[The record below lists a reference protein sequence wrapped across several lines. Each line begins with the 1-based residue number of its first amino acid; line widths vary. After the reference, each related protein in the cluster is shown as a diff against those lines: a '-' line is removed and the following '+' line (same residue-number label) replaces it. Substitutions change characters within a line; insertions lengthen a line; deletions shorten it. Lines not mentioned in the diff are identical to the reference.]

1 MFKNSKSLL
10 RSKAGKSKGT
20 IIDVPGKSLE
30 PTPITIV
37 QPSNSQESSGGN
49 KSTQL
54 ETNPDAIV
62 VNYEGNTIDVVS
74 QAPQDIMMDVS
85 PSVLPAKT
93 RSSEK
98 RSTINRT
105 AINADNMM
113 NKSSGDGIQK
123 KSLQKFPTSP
133 KIILSFTNDSLVESS
148 SSSGVTGII
157 ESQNA
162 SENTTSQHIEE
173 SDVTIEDSSV
183 KTRQRKTA
191 IMNKKRARSNNDD
204 EQSEDST
211 VATSSSSKQSKRHKR
226 SSSITSITSS
236 TNTDGSS
243 TKSNSTAGRKR
254 RSKSRKP
261 RTTTRKQQSSKS
273 RVKPWEDDPE
283 DENPL
288 DDSIVKMAE
297 LCKDLKR
304 GRKSN
309 TYKELEYAKYQKSQQ
324 KRRQRAAANNIR
336 DDDQMNVGDGETPI
350 SQQLGDEDNELV
362 QDQNIPGDNQNE
374 QNEQYEQYE
383 IEQNEEFNNDGSENY
398 DEYYENREWEQEGY
412 YDEDGNWIQ
421 YENYENEEFQQDYEM
436 EEVEDENTQQDENNE
451 NHKPTLM
458 KRRVFSSRG
467 SRFVNADG
475 QYTVREEQD
484 SRPRI
489 YENDEG
495 MEVVEEDKF
504 SHIVNS
510 FTYSKKPRKNERWT
524 IDDTEL
530 FFKALSRWGTDFEII
545 SRKIFD
551 NRKSRDQ
558 VKNKYKRER
567 KINPLRV
574 YKALDTRIP
583 IEPEEL
589 EIISRY
595 TEELATIQADND
607 IQDETTEVNQDD
619 IVDDIEGGS
628 TEENREAFD
637 LI

>member
-37 QPSNSQESSGGN
+37 QPSNSQESGGSN
-49 KSTQL
+49 KSTQS
-54 ETNPDAIV
+54 ETNPDAII

-85 PSVLPAKT
+85 PSILPAKT
-93 RSSEK
+93 RSNEK
-98 RSTINRT
+98 RSINRT
-105 AINADNMM
+105 ADNVI
-113 NKSSGDGIQK
+113 NKSSGDGTQR
-123 KSLQKFPTSP
+123 KSSQKFPTSP

-148 SSSGVTGII
+148 SSSSATGMV
-157 ESQNA
+157 ESQNTRQD
-162 SENTTSQHIEE
+162 SEDAISQHIEE
-173 SDVTIEDSSV
+173 SDVTTEDSSV

-191 IMNKKRARSNNDD
+191 ITNKKRARSNNDD

-211 VATSSSSKQSKRHKR
+211 VATSSSSKQSKRRKR
-226 SSSITSITSS
+226 SSSIASITSS

-254 RSKSRKP
+254 RSKSRKA
-261 RTTTRKQQSSKS
+261 RTTTRRQQSSKS

-288 DDSIVKMAE
+288 DDSIVTMAE

-350 SQQLGDEDNELV
+350 YQPLGD
-362 QDQNIPGDNQNE
+362 
-374 QNEQYEQYE
+374 
-383 IEQNEEFNNDGSENY
+383 EEFNNDGSENY
-398 DEYYENREWEQEGY
+398 EEYHENREWEQEGC

-421 YENYENEEFQQDYEM
+421 YENYENEEYQQDYEM
-436 EEVEDENTQQDENNE
+436 EEVEDENTQGENNE
-451 NHKPTLM
+451 NDKPTLM

-607 IQDETTEVNQDD
+607 IQGETIEVNQDD
-619 IVDDIEGGS
+619 IVNDVEGGS

>member
-37 QPSNSQESSGGN
+37 QPSNSQESGGSN
-49 KSTQL
+49 KSTQS
-54 ETNPDAIV
+54 ETNPDAII

-85 PSVLPAKT
+85 PSILPAKT
-93 RSSEK
+93 RSNEK
-98 RSTINRT
+98 RSINRT
-105 AINADNMM
+105 ADNVI
-113 NKSSGDGIQK
+113 NKSSGDGTQR
-123 KSLQKFPTSP
+123 KSSQKFPTSP

-148 SSSGVTGII
+148 SSSSATGMV
-157 ESQNA
+157 ESQNTRQD
-162 SENTTSQHIEE
+162 SEDAISQHIEE
-173 SDVTIEDSSV
+173 SDVTTEDSSV

-191 IMNKKRARSNNDD
+191 ITNKKRARSNNDD

-211 VATSSSSKQSKRHKR
+211 VATSSSSKQSKRRKR
-226 SSSITSITSS
+226 SSSIASITSS

-254 RSKSRKP
+254 RSKSRKA
-261 RTTTRKQQSSKS
+261 RTTTRRQQSSKS

-288 DDSIVKMAE
+288 DDSIVTMAE

-350 SQQLGDEDNELV
+350 YQPLGDEGNELA
-362 QDQNIPGDNQNE
+362 QDQNIPGDHQDEQNE

-398 DEYYENREWEQEGY
+398 EEYHENREWEQEGC

-421 YENYENEEFQQDYEM
+421 YENYENEEYQQDYEM
-436 EEVEDENTQQDENNE
+436 EEVEDENTQGENNE
-451 NHKPTLM
+451 NDKPTLM

-607 IQDETTEVNQDD
+607 IQGETIEVNQVND
-619 IVDDIEGGS
+619 VEGGS